1 MSEHARRRFARY
13 ALFSVAHLV
22 VVLIVVLTSLDGD
35 VGGLVVLVVS
45 VPLLWA
51 WGLFHADLTMN
62 QDLDDR
68 ERTAWRIAL
77 WCVPW
82 TMALYWHR
90 HIRSAT
96 S

>member
-1 MSEHARRRFARY
+1 MSERARRRFARY
-13 ALFSVAHLV
+13 ALFSLVHLV
-22 VVLIVVLTSLDGD
+22 IVALVVLTPLDGGL
-35 VGGLVVLVVS
+35 GGLIVLVVS

-62 QDLDDR
+62 ESLDDR

-82 TMALYWHR
+82 SMALYWHR
-90 HIRSAT
+90 HVREAP
-96 S
+96 